1 MESKEAAK
9 RSPKCE
15 SESALLPAVARND
28 AFGNMPNLV
37 LLETYNHIATL
48 TLNRPERHNSLVPE
62 LLREMLNALE
72 ELGAQ
77 AETRAL
83 VLQANGRSFSTG
95 GDVQAFYDHR
105 DNIEPYAREIVGL
118 LNQVIVTMVRLPLPI
133 VAAVHGI
140 VTGGSL
146 GLVLASDIVL
156 VAPEASFTPYYS
168 VVGFSPDGGWT
179 AMLPAIIGPKR
190 ASEILML
197 NQTLTAEQAMPW
209 GLANRIV
216 ARDQIRDQAR
226 AVAEAIAAKNYGSV
240 QRAKRLLW
248 QDADALAARLEKERA
263 RFCEQIVTVEAREGM
278 EAFLRRAINRTV
290 PPPNGIRG
298 LT

>member
-1 MESKEAAK
+1 
-9 RSPKCE
+9 
-15 SESALLPAVARND
+15 
-28 AFGNMPNLV
+28 MPNLV
-37 LLETYNHIATL
+37 LLETHNPIATL

-62 LLREMLNALE
+62 LLRDMLNAVE
-72 ELGAQ
+72 AIGAQ
-77 AETRAL
+77 AETRAV

-105 DNIEPYAREIVGL
+105 DYIELYAQEIIGL
-118 LNQVIVTMVRLPLPI
+118 LNQVIVAMVRLPAPI
-133 VAAVHGI
+133 VAAVHSI

-179 AMLPAIIGPKR
+179 AMLPHLIGQKR

-197 NQTLTAEQAMPW
+197 NQTITAEQAVAW
-209 GLANRIV
+209 GIANRIV

-226 AVAEAIAAKNYGSV
+226 AVADAITQNKWGSV

-248 QDADALAARLEKERA
+248 QNTELLAAWLEEERA
-263 RFCEQIVTVEAREGM
+263 RFREQIVTVEARDGM
-278 EAFLRRAINRTV
+278 ETFLKK
-290 PPPNGIRG
+290 
-298 LT
+298 